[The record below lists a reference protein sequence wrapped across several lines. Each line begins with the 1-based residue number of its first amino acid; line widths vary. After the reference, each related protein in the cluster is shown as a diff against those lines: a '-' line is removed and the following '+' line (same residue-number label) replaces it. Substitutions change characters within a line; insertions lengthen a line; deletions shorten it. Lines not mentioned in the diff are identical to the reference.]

1 MDKITAYRNKH
12 PRCRYCKYHEIK
24 WTPVLLTCPTVRI
37 DICQLKKK
45 DIANI
50 RIKRIGLTG
59 KFCKG
64 FEPEKRVD
72 EI

>member
-1 MDKITAYRNKH
+1 MDKITEYRNKH

-24 WTPVLLTCPTVRI
+24 WTPDSLTCPIVRI

-50 RIKRIGLTG
+50 RGFTR
-59 KFCKG
+59 KFCRG
-64 FEPEKRVD
+64 FEPEERVD